1 MQLSTKHKQ
10 FADSYIQSRN
20 ASEAYRI
27 AYGDKAETVVNASA
41 SRLLRNVK
49 IRDYIVKVQ
58 TTKLTKTAEK
68 QDITRSFLIQQ
79 YLEVLEKAKE
89 QSSTLNVAKNTLDSL
104 AHISGLWLDKRTL
117 EVSGA
122 VNHLASLDT
131 GDLIEA
137 LNIAQPVSDCSDPN
151 AEPVAI
157 NGEYRNV
164 ADA

>member
-1 MQLSTKHKQ
+1 M
-10 FADSYIQSRN
+10 
-20 ASEAYRI
+20 
-27 AYGDKAETVVNASA
+27 
-41 SRLLRNVK
+41 
-49 IRDYIVKVQ
+49 
-58 TTKLTKTAEK
+58 
-68 QDITRSFLIQQ
+68 IQQ

-89 QSSTLNVAKNTLDSL
+89 QSSTLSVAKNTLDSL